1 MPAEIVCFQTTCW
14 EIDQSHGSTYV
25 ATMKAL
31 TPRCGLKGTKCGSTQ
46 FKNCIGEL
54 DDRVISYDSERW
66 PRAKLLPEQGLFA
79 NARARYKHTV
89 AKLE

>member
-14 EIDQSHGSTYV
+14 GIDQSHGSTYV

-31 TPRCGLKGTKCGSTQ
+31 TPRCGLKDTK
-46 FKNCIGEL
+46 FKNCIGES

-89 AKLE
+89 AKLEWSGC